1 MIQFSSHYFGQVP
14 RLASRYCRYCTVLY
28 YTVLYCTVLASR
40 YCRIQEELGR
50 THQRVYGQSW
60 GWERWDRRP

>member
-1 MIQFSSHYFGQVP
+1 MFFFPRMIQFSSHYFGQVP
-14 RLASRYCRYCTVLY
+14 RLASRYCR
-28 YTVLYCTVLASR
+28 
-40 YCRIQEELGR
+40 IQQQLGR